1 MVVEA
6 KDFSQIADLVMYRDV
21 TNFPQIAAECDS
33 RRGTVPR
40 DGTWQGR
47 GQAETYEAV
56 SALKSV
62 PPVAANIRAARPA
75 RATSPKKK
83 LAAAVGVTRRTRVN
97 DWENGRHQPS
107 RQHLTE
113 LCAALGHTRGWF
125 HDHHPQKKKRT
136 SHDRHLGARRRHPH
150 PRHAAACSSPPGGT
164 SDATGPTPSTKNKA
178 AQNG

>member
-1 MVVEA
+1 MSEQNPAPRPRPRRAALVVEA
-6 KDFSQIADLVMYRDV
+6 KDFSQIADLVIWRDV
-21 TNFPQIAAECDS
+21 MNSPQIAGKCDS

-56 SALKSV
+56 SALKSLS
-62 PPVAANIRAARPA
+62 PVAANIRAARLA
-75 RATSPKKK
+75 AHLTQKE
-83 LAAAVGVTRRTRVN
+83 LAAAVGVTRTRVN

-125 HDHHPQKKKRT
+125 HDHHPQDE
-136 SHDRHLGARRRHPH
+136 S
-150 PRHAAACSSPPGGT
+150 
-164 SDATGPTPSTKNKA
+164 
-178 AQNG
+178 